1 LPPSEF
7 VYQYDMDENGALF
20 FLGSQGK
27 RRQWQNPHATLQC
40 QVYASSLGAGQLE
53 DFVGR
58 VATNCRTQNE
68 PNSYFGVDIGQD
80 RMLLP
85 TCYTIRN
92 RNSTTHV
99 MMNWQFEGSC
109 DKVNWTVLDRRVYLT
124 GHTEE
129 DLQFEKEQK
138 ELCQKGQTSTW
149 AVDTDIYREI
159 GF

>member
-1 LPPSEF
+1 
-7 VYQYDMDENGALF
+7 
-20 FLGSQGK
+20 
-27 RRQWQNPHATLQC
+27 
-40 QVYASSLGAGQLE
+40 
-53 DFVGR
+53 
-58 VATNCRTQNE
+58 
-68 PNSYFGVDIGQD
+68 
-80 RMLLP
+80 MLLP

-149 AVDTDIYREI
+149 AVETDIYREI